1 MLLTCTRCLYIQ
13 TVTHCYAQSLHA
25 LKLLRCHG
33 MSNDSLT
40 HVYNAVVIS
49 MLLYASPTWW
59 GFTIAIDKQRL
70 EATAYDVLSGSTIL
84 CCPNSL
90 LTWTTIFLRTY
101 STIIVMFCTNYFQTT
116 LNILITI
123 LDLGVTLCH

>member
-1 MLLTCTRCLYIQ
+1 MTNHLSAGEHVRGVIDKC
-13 TVTHCYAQSLHA
+13 AQSLHA